1 LALEKRRKLRNS
13 SRKGGLRYRTL
24 DSEKGILFPDDP
36 RYRELEHLWLTFHKE
51 PVLDKYPCI
60 GLLPEFQKEHIR
72 KVLQSVYNIGMALR
86 NVPQG
91 SETWNSLID
100 KRNNLMQFFEQ
111 LVGHPNVKCSE
122 IDPALDPWER
132 KDNENKA

>member
-1 LALEKRRKLRNS
+1 
-13 SRKGGLRYRTL
+13 
-24 DSEKGILFPDDP
+24 
-36 RYRELEHLWLTFHKE
+36 
-51 PVLDKYPCI
+51 
-60 GLLPEFQKEHIR
+60 
-72 KVLQSVYNIGMALR
+72 MALR